1 MKETSMERLLQES
14 RRLCDAAHD
23 ARSDWLDGAGA
34 TALELRLLER
44 LESAG
49 GRASPRRLARPLLCT
64 TSDVEGRLRVMQGR
78 AWVAAVPAPRGRSSA
93 FEILPPGRRA
103 LASFRLVERELE
115 AALESALDEQEL
127 RAAVAVLVA
136 ARGKLQGSRQR
147 RRRPPGR
154 GATGRAD
161 FDRPR
166 RASGTCV
173 VAAGA

>member
-1 MKETSMERLLQES
+1 MKQTSLVRLLQES

-23 ARSDWLDGAGA
+23 ARSDWLDGAGS
-34 TALELRLLER
+34 TALELRLLDQ

-49 GRASPRRLARPLLCT
+49 GPASSRRLARPLLCT
-64 TSDVEGRLRVMQGR
+64 ASDVEDRLRLMQGR
-78 AWVAAVPAPRGRSSA
+78 AWVAEVPAPAGRSSA
-93 FEILPPGRRA
+93 FEIRPPGRHA
-103 LASFRLVERELE
+103 LASFRLLERELE
-115 AALESALDEQEL
+115 AALESALDEHEL

-147 RRRPPGR
+147 RRRPRGR